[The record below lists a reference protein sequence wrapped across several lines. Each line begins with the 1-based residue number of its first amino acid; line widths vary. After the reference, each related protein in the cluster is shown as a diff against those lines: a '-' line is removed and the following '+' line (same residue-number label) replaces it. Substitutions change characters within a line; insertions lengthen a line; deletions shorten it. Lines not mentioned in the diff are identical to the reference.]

1 MGILELRRQLL
12 FNTPHIETAEGS
24 MVQFDGDFSS
34 KLKSCKVNF
43 LPIQEGTGEPSP
55 ENIRNIIGWSDFRL
69 YWNHSINLIPL
80 EFPDDSFYGNFSTGN
95 TSIASASN
103 TKCWSIY
110 VGKNQDIYYQREGRG
125 HALRLAFA
133 DTHLTGRTGAIIYDA
148 ITMNNRDNQVVNSGE
163 HPYLI
168 LASAKSSMVKDGSMD
183 VNKVM
188 LSLGDTEK
196 PYQRRS
202 SVDNVLINLP
212 YDYLTNVMITIG
224 KTINNSGDI
233 ISESGM
239 AVTDFIPVSAG
250 QVFNLKFTSTT
261 AARTRRIYGYTLD
274 KKASHSLASVSWCTV
289 GEEHTVSATIPEGVS
304 YIRVCY
310 YNGDTNKTLMSP
322 NKEGLV
328 YGGYVDLIKGELV
341 VTHYSFILE
350 GTNHQVTQSAQINAN
365 DMAIAYSTMG
375 NSGGL
380 SALPI
385 GKRNTYLYACNKY
398 PVPYSSGQNAS
409 VEGVYCGSGSP
420 YVRFAVSKDKLSD
433 ISSTNAIK
441 NSINEYLS
449 NNPCQIVY
457 ELETPI
463 VYQLTPQQ
471 IKTFKGTNT
480 VWADTNGDISVEYW
494 THK

>member
-24 MVQFDGDFSS
+24 IVQFDGDFSS

-80 EFPDDSFYGNFSTGN
+80 EFPDDSFYGNFSTGS

-125 HALRLAFA
+125 HTLRLAFA
-133 DTHLTGRTGAIIYDA
+133 DTHLTERTGAVIYDA

-168 LASAKSSMVKDGSMD
+168 LASMRTSMVKDGSID

-202 SVDNVLINLP
+202 SADNVLINLP
-212 YDYLTNVMITIG
+212 
-224 KTINNSGDI
+224 
-233 ISESGM
+233 
-239 AVTDFIPVSAG
+239 
-250 QVFNLKFTSTT
+250 
-261 AARTRRIYGYTLD
+261 
-274 KKASHSLASVSWCTV
+274 
-289 GEEHTVSATIPEGVS
+289 
-304 YIRVCY
+304 
-310 YNGDTNKTLMSP
+310 
-322 NKEGLV
+322 KEGLV

-365 DMAIAYSTMG
+365 DMAIAYSTIG
-375 NSGGL
+375 NPGGL
-380 SALPI
+380 STLPI

-398 PVPYSSGQNAS
+398 PVPHNSGQNAS

-433 ISSTNAIK
+433 ISTTNAIK

-494 THK
+494 THKN